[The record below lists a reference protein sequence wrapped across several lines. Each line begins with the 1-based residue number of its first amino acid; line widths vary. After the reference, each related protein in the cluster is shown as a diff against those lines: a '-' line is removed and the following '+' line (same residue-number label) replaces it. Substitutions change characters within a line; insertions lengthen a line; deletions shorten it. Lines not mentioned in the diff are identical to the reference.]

1 MKPELTAAIAAITD
15 MTALQRTIL
24 IGWLISAAK
33 DTPAVERELIAA
45 VRFATTTN
53 Q

>member
-1 MKPELTAAIAAITD
+1 MTPELTEAIAAITD
-15 MTALQRTIL
+15 MTPLQRTIV

-45 VRFATTTN
+45 VKFATTAKP
-53 Q
+53 